1 MRPYSSGKSPFF
13 GVPQQKILK
22 AFFCFCSGNP
32 GNFPILLKKKERE
45 LTDVRFARAT
55 SLLKSDSASLGQSPF
70 DFFKALDLEHQLQKT
85 KTMPTHALTGPAM
98 VPVEVEA
105 NVCASWGEK

>member
-1 MRPYSSGKSPFF
+1 MSLGK
-13 GVPQQKILK
+13 
-22 AFFCFCSGNP
+22 P
-32 GNFPILLKKKERE
+32 GQFPILLKKKERE

-70 DFFKALDLEHQLQKT
+70 EFFMTGEVGHHLPKT
-85 KTMPTHALTGPAM
+85 KTMPAHLPTGPAM